1 MYVNQSIGMAYT
13 TVQTTVHSYQSIY
26 QAVETVILI
35 AWCLVCV
42 VLGTVGN
49 LLVLTRFVK

>member
-13 TVQTTVHSYQSIY
+13 TVQTTVHSYHSIY
-26 QAVETVILI
+26 HAVETVILI